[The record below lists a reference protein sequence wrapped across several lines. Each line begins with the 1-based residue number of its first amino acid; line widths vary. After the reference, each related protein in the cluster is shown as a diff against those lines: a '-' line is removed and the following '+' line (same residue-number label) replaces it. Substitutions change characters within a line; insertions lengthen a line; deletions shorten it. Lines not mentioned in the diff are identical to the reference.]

1 MAHHSAKYGL
11 PKAGSIQC
19 KKAIENMSDTL
30 KRIQTMLGQQYQLAP
45 ERLGPDQPLA
55 DLGIDSL
62 TTIEFMF
69 TLEDEFSIRLSDEKA
84 AIETVNDIAK
94 LVDAMLQKKTA
105 PV

>member
-1 MAHHSAKYGL
+1 
-11 PKAGSIQC
+11 
-19 KKAIENMSDTL
+19 MSDTL
-30 KRIQTMLGQQYQLAP
+30 KRIQTMLAEQYQLAP

-69 TLEDEFSIRLSDEKA
+69 TLEDEFSIRLSEERG

-94 LVDAMLQKKTA
+94 LVDAVLQKKA
-105 PV
+105 AGISQ

>member
-1 MAHHSAKYGL
+1 
-11 PKAGSIQC
+11 
-19 KKAIENMSDTL
+19 
-30 KRIQTMLGQQYQLAP
+30 
-45 ERLGPDQPLA
+45 
-55 DLGIDSL
+55 
-62 TTIEFMF
+62 MF